1 MKILTPNI
9 IFASFGQW
17 AEFFFEKKNKLN
29 AELAVGVTFCEKNE
43 TNEINFSNLNV

>member
-17 AEFFFEKKNKLN
+17 AEFFFEKKNKLD
-29 AELAVGVTFCEKNE
+29 AELAVGVTFCEKMKL
-43 TNEINFSNLNV
+43 TRLTFQI